1 MQRRTISGSECTKIG
16 TQSLLASTAAPD
28 LQNSLEYEPRCT
40 TGHKDHRTT
49 AITPVGGEGG
59 DPAVAGEPGEGIT
72 GSFPKLQSLL
82 ILCTFFDLHLPHAI
96 IRSPFSDR
104 TVLGPLTMMPAR
116 INSPFLLN
124 DNSFI
129 CRAWVN
135 EAPLSCCKTALAGQT
150 VKPPVQIDSF
160 SSALRSRCRAP
171 LTTRECNAPP
181 AGVAICEALEGWMPQ
196 TGRIRDQ

>member
-1 MQRRTISGSECTKIG
+1 
-16 TQSLLASTAAPD
+16 
-28 LQNSLEYEPRCT
+28 
-40 TGHKDHRTT
+40 
-49 AITPVGGEGG
+49 
-59 DPAVAGEPGEGIT
+59 
-72 GSFPKLQSLL
+72 
-82 ILCTFFDLHLPHAI
+82 
-96 IRSPFSDR
+96 
-104 TVLGPLTMMPAR
+104 MMPAR
-116 INSPFLLN
+116 INSPLLLN